1 MFVFPTSYLS
11 NGIMSCYS
19 VVVHNSIIDGQTKE
33 TQELSISSEGQ
44 VCLLKIK
51 GHVHR
56 ITWHIQFPSFSGK
69 GKLTTAL
76 LNGG

>member
-1 MFVFPTSYLS
+1 MFVFPTSHLS

-19 VVVHNSIIDGQTKE
+19 VVVHNSIIGQTKE
-33 TQELSISSEGQ
+33 TQELSIHVSSEGLQ
-44 VCLLKIK
+44 CLLK

-56 ITWHIQFPSFSGK
+56 IARDIQLLAFSGK
-69 GKLTTAL
+69 GELTTVL